1 MEIPITNVLYLNN
14 EIFKHID
21 KNFEFKKLNDL
32 NLSKPNINTFPLLNI
47 LNKKINNTFFEII
60 LVSLNDELVKRYLE
74 NRISYIS
81 LHKLLI
87 KLLKKPY
94 FSKYYKS
101 SPNNINEIKN
111 MVSFVKSYLK
121 SYFND

>member
-47 LNKKINNTFFEII
+47 LNKKINNNFFLII